1 MSIAEK
7 IAHSAETFKGSV
19 KKMVGRVT
27 GSRRLRTEGRVD
39 QAKGDIKQAGAK
51 VKDATGH

>member
-7 IAHSAETFKGSV
+7 ISQTAETVKGSV

-27 GSRRLRTEGRVD
+27 GSWRLRTEGRVD
-39 QAKGDIKQAGAK
+39 QAKGHIK
-51 VKDATGH
+51 

>member
-7 IAHSAETFKGSV
+7 ISQTAEALKGGA

-27 GSRRLRTEGRVD
+27 GSRRLRAEGRVD
-39 QAKGDIKQAGAK
+39 QAKGDAK
-51 VKDATGH
+51 RV